1 MGLPCPTKIDGIRL
15 MGEVDAASAK
25 SPRLRSDADKVVF
38 KICLWVLLMPLVY
51 EAIIEKCLP
60 LIDDSVLSI

>member
-25 SPRLRSDADKVVF
+25 SARLRSDADKVEF
-38 KICLWVLLMPLVY
+38 KIYRRVLFMPLV
-51 EAIIEKCLP
+51 
-60 LIDDSVLSI
+60 